1 MKVTGFLKIRR
12 WMALFIPVTTTVRER
27 LRDYFLALSLLP
39 SGPRFVDDEEA
50 RQPLTNVLTDEVVEH
65 EGLVVRFLSS
75 DHVRFDMSYPDW
87 IAPLSQLPANLTG
100 EEFSLAVKQLP
111 DFRPDGP
118 NLFPLETYLQSL
130 PGNAVDWAQRCR
142 CSRQPAVDWALAL
155 TKQPGAPAQAL
166 DSTVLFIYGLSAPRP

>member
-75 DHVRFDMSYPDW
+75 
-87 IAPLSQLPANLTG
+87 
-100 EEFSLAVKQLP
+100 
-111 DFRPDGP
+111 
-118 NLFPLETYLQSL
+118 
-130 PGNAVDWAQRCR
+130 
-142 CSRQPAVDWALAL
+142 
-155 TKQPGAPAQAL
+155 
-166 DSTVLFIYGLSAPRP
+166 